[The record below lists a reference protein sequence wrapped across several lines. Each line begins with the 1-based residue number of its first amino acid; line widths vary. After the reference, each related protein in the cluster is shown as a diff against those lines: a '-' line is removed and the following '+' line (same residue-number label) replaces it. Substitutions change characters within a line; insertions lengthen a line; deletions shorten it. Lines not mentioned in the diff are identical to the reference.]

1 MKKTDKEINARSR
14 NMAAIKGK
22 DTKPEIK
29 VRKLLHSMGYRYRL
43 HRKELP
49 GSPDIVLSKYKA
61 VIFIHGCFWHRHNG
75 CKFATTPKTRQGFWQ
90 CKFEKNIERD
100 KKNQIDLEKLK
111 WKYLIIWE
119 CELEQIENVKVQL
132 GNFLKS

>member
-14 NMAAIKGK
+14 NMAAIRGK

-29 VRKLLHSMGYRYRL
+29 VRKLLLSMGFRYRL

-49 GSPDIVLSKYKA
+49 GLPDIVLSRYKA

-75 CKFATTPKTRQGFWQ
+75 CKFATTPKTRQDFWQ
-90 CKFEKNIERD
+90 CKFKRILKEIKN
-100 KKNQIDLEKLK
+100 NQIDLEKLK

-119 CELEQIENVKVQL
+119 CELKQIENVKVQL
-132 GNFLKS
+132 ENFLKS